1 MKKILSVFILLF
13 ASLITTGAGYM
24 GTLPNIDAEFQYLK
38 EEVSDKTQAPFSV
51 EELDE
56 QNAKELK
63 PIPREN
69 DDYVDI
75 IIKKDK
81 TSKYMNDVS
90 KVIAILH
97 KLRQCINNNQDIQ
110 KFNAIVSN
118 LIDHVEHI
126 RVEYQDKPEHLFV
139 SYSRLI
145 ALANEARDVAT
156 FRMQGRLN
164 EKYLPYTA
172 EENVYTR
179 EALNTKLENLAKN
192 VSDMIFIINNLE

>member
-97 KLRQCINNNQDIQ
+97 KLRQCITNNSI
-110 KFNAIVSN
+110 KFLNI
-118 LIDHVEHI
+118 LI
-126 RVEYQDKPEHLFV
+126 
-139 SYSRLI
+139 
-145 ALANEARDVAT
+145 
-156 FRMQGRLN
+156 
-164 EKYLPYTA
+164 
-172 EENVYTR
+172 
-179 EALNTKLENLAKN
+179 
-192 VSDMIFIINNLE
+192 IINTLS

>member
-13 ASLITTGAGYM
+13 TSLITTGAGYM

-90 KVIAILH
+90 KVITILH